1 MRLHTFY
8 SYTGAFCLFI
18 LRSNLFLKLTLL
30 LSILPMI
37 HGQQDGL
44 TLTQETIQLALDT
57 QPGDEVLVILIEDGS
72 EQVFFSDVASSTI
85 TLVRGV
91 PAITSQRMVEARI
104 NGEVVRPQIQSE
116 SIVLDWPSREGDGF
130 EILASRDGEFW
141 MSRDSVV
148 ADSDSVSLTL
158 NSSGDESEFFAVR
171 SGLPDVERPP
181 GGGLVGWLVLRK
193 GTLVFAASEL
203 HQEGDQPVEGA
214 LVQING
220 RSTKTDA
227 EGRFG
232 FDWVESIQTPIIV
245 EAEGLRL
252 IQDVLIVPNR
262 MNSLGTDRMSR
273 QEAYELFFK
282 QAVSDDWIG
291 EEGEGTYAIKT
302 SQIVGTTHVLPA
314 ETPLSSID
322 VLERQASFNRLLFDE
337 PAWMF
342 HLDPFRNQGYGHPG
356 LIGLVGDVSGRV
368 EIRQYMYWPVIDG
381 VSYWDSFADQV
392 QQGLLLE
399 PVEEPER
406 YVTPNLPVALAQ
418 ESADTGTRD
427 TAFRPLDHPKPPCPT
442 GKTYAVF
449 FQGGKERT
457 FGVSAEKFR
466 AHIKPNVSKIIR
478 PDVDILG
485 GKNGSSIGQVY
496 SRIVQRL
503 FPLMKP
509 CDTLVLYLAGHG
521 VIDEDE
527 NPGGAVLFVD
537 GDSGSIGASNIL
549 LPLRKLPACHLLVV
563 VDSCFSGTMVA
574 KNTNTNFET
583 VADAIL
589 PDHVQALFVS
599 STDLKTAAQF
609 RKVTHSFDFSKRSF
623 VENTK
628 NAGGLFTL
636 ELIAAGLGKKP
647 ISLNAFNKG
656 VASLVAQKGTAASD
670 QGALTFLLPAK
681 LPCQPIVP
689 PKDTSKESEPN
700 DQEGTANEL
709 EDSVEKEGEKTANGS
724 LGLNGEDTDVWKS
737 EFVSGDY
744 RFEDLGGDYQV
755 EIKSGDTVFLA
766 TAPSFEFEVP
776 ASGDVFVKVFGGTS
790 ENYSFTVN
798 PIETQTEV
806 LFRNDTEAMVTFEI
820 ATVGGESIID
830 KAITLE
836 PGEVFER
843 KMESTF
849 ESMKIINLH
858 DSENAELQLGVP
870 DAGLTLD
877 QGDRGMLIIEPT
889 GIETW
894 LEPIESIP
902 FSGLE

>member
-1 MRLHTFY
+1 MRLYKYFSHTDTY
-8 SYTGAFCLFI
+8 CSFI
-18 LRSNLFLKLTLL
+18 LRSHLFLQFSLLFSVITL
-30 LSILPMI
+30 I
-37 HGQQDGL
+37 HGQQTGL

-57 QPGDEVLVILIEDGS
+57 QPGDEVLVLLIEDGT

-91 PAITSQRMVEARI
+91 PAITSQRRVEVRI
-104 NGEVVRPQIQSE
+104 NGEIVRPQIQSE
-116 SIVLDWPSREGDGF
+116 SVILDWPSQVGDGF

-141 MSRDSVV
+141 MPRDSVI
-148 ADSDSVSLTL
+148 ADSDSVSLSL
-158 NSSGDESEFFAVR
+158 NTSGDESEFFAVR
-171 SGLPDVERPP
+171 SGLTDTERPP
-181 GGGLVGWLVLRK
+181 GGGLVGWLVQR
-193 GTLVFAASEL
+193 GDALVLAAPDFR
-203 HQEGDQPVEGA
+203 QKGDQPIEGA

-220 RSTKTDA
+220 HSTKTDA
-227 EGRFG
+227 DGRFG
-232 FDWVESIQTPIIV
+232 FDWVESIQTPIIF
-245 EAEGLRL
+245 EAKGLRL
-252 IQDVLIVPNR
+252 IQHVLIVPNR
-262 MNSLGTDRMSR
+262 MNSLGTNRMSR
-273 QEAYELFFK
+273 QDAYEYFLK
-282 QAVSDDWIG
+282 QAVNDGWVG
-291 EEGEGTYAIKT
+291 EEGEGIYPIKT
-302 SQIVGTTHVLPA
+302 SQIVGTTHVIPE
-314 ETPLSSID
+314 ETSVSSLD
-322 VLERQASFNRLLFDE
+322 VLERQASFNRILFDE

-342 HLDPFRNQGYGHPG
+342 HLDPFSNQGYGHPS

-368 EIRQYMYWPVIDG
+368 EIREYMYWPVIDG

-399 PVEEPER
+399 PVEDPEL
-406 YVTPNLPVALAQ
+406 YVTPNPPVALALD
-418 ESADTGTRD
+418 ANKTGRTD
-427 TAFRPLDHPKPPCPT
+427 PPFRPLDHPKPPCPT

-449 FQGGKERT
+449 FQGGTERT

-485 GKNGSSIGQVY
+485 GKNKSTIGQVY
-496 SRIVQRL
+496 ARIVQRL

-527 NPGGAVLFVD
+527 NPGGAVIFVD
-537 GDSGSIGASNIL
+537 GDSGSLGVSNIL

-574 KNTNTNFET
+574 KNNNTNFET
-583 VADAIL
+583 VADALL

-609 RKVTHSFDFSKRSF
+609 RKVTHSFDFSSWSF

-656 VASLVAQKGTAASD
+656 VAALAAQKGSAASD
-670 QGALTFLLPAK
+670 QGALTFMLPAK
-681 LPCQPIVP
+681 LPCQPIVL

-700 DQEGTANEL
+700 DQEGTANDL
-709 EDSVEKEGEKTANGS
+709 EDSAEKEGEKTANGS

-744 RFEDLGGDYQV
+744 RFEDLGGDYLI
-755 EIKSGDTVFLA
+755 EIKSGDMVFEA

-776 ASGDVFVKVFGGTS
+776 ESGDVFIKVFGGTS
-790 ENYSFTVN
+790 ENYNFTVS
-798 PIETQTEV
+798 PVDTQTEV
-806 LFRNDTEAMVTFEI
+806 FLRNDTGALVTFEI
-820 ATVGGESIID
+820 ATEGGEPIAD

-843 KMESTF
+843 KLESTF
-849 ESMKIINLH
+849 ESMRIINLH
-858 DSENAELQLGVP
+858 DSDNAELQLGAP
-870 DAGLTLD
+870 DAGLTLN
-877 QGDRGMLIIEPT
+877 QGDRGMLMIAPI
-889 GIETW
+889 GIQSW
-894 LEPIESIP
+894 LEPIESVP